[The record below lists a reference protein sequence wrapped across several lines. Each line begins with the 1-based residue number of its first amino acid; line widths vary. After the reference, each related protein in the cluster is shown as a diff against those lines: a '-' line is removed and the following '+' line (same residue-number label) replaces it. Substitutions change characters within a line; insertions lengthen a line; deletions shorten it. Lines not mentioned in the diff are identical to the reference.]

1 MEFAYFGRKLFPKDF
16 LDSPIDF
23 VQVGTTGIRGR
34 IRILLPRVCAF
45 VFLICPTV
53 PHREF
58 PVNRGYLRSG
68 FLEAEPETGVR
79 VQVIYWGSALR
90 GREWGKRNQD
100 VVPAGVRLQPP
111 SVERFWAQEVRS
123 SCTAE
128 LIPAWANGASLLNH
142 VSITHWLQTGPGKD
156 MNKDG
161 VTPQAQRF
169 PSAWGCQQHPWPG
182 S

>member
-16 LDSPIDF
+16 LNSPIDF

-58 PVNRGYLRSG
+58 PVNRGCLRSG
-68 FLEAEPETGVR
+68 FLEAEPETGIH

-90 GREWGKRNQD
+90 GREGRGTRMWSQLESG
-100 VVPAGVRLQPP
+100 
-111 SVERFWAQEVRS
+111 F
-123 SCTAE
+123 
-128 LIPAWANGASLLNH
+128 SLLLWRGSEH
-142 VSITHWLQTGPGKD
+142 KLHCRVD
-156 MNKDG
+156 
-161 VTPQAQRF
+161 
-169 PSAWGCQQHPWPG
+169 PSLRQWRQPFEPCIHHSLAPDWPR
-182 S
+182 